1 MNQSDAER
9 RLGLLE
15 AQARHVDL
23 QPLLERLSAETGL
36 PADDILAEAERLRS
50 VYGGD
55 IAAIELGIAWE
66 TGVTIERIRAE
77 AKQPF
82 GAS

>member
-1 MNQSDAER
+1 MSQADALR
-9 RLGLLE
+9 RIEELE
-15 AQARHVDL
+15 TQNRRRELA
-23 QPLLERLSAETGL
+23 PMLERLSAETGL

-66 TGVTIERIRAE
+66 QGVTIERIRAE
-77 AKQPF
+77 A
-82 GAS
+82 SR